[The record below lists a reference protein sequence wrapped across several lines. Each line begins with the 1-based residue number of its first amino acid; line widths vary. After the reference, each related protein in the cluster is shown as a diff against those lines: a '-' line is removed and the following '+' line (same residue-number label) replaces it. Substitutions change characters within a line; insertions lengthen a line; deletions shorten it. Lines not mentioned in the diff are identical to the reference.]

1 MVKTNFT
8 LKGELV
14 EVVAYLSDGKPVF
27 SLDIDGNM
35 IMDGIS
41 YNKLLNLANS
51 IIFDFDQV
59 RKNWC
64 EEGRELMEFN
74 FAHEEKEESH
84 EQAD

>member
-14 EVVAYLSDGKPVF
+14 EVVAYLREGRPVY
-27 SLDIDGNM
+27 SLDIDGNT
-35 IMDGIS
+35 IADGIG
-41 YNKLLNLANS
+41 YNKLLDFANS
-51 IIFDFDQV
+51 IIFDLDHV

-64 EEGRELMEFN
+64 EEGWELMEFD
-74 FAHEEKEESH
+74 FAHAKKEESH

>member
-14 EVVAYLSDGKPVF
+14 EVVAYLTDGNPVF
-27 SLDIDGNM
+27 SIDIDGNT

-41 YNKLLNLANS
+41 YNKLLDLADS
-51 IIFDFDQV
+51 IVFDLDQV
-59 RKNWC
+59 RKSWND
-64 EEGRELMEFN
+64 EGRDLLDF
-74 FAHEEKEESH
+74 HEAWAKKEESH

>member
-27 SLDIDGNM
+27 SLDIGGNT
-35 IMDGIS
+35 IADGIGYKS
-41 YNKLLNLANS
+41 LIAYASGILRDL
-51 IIFDFDQV
+51 DCV
-59 RKNWC
+59 RKNWID
-64 EEGRELMEFN
+64 EGRELMEF
-74 FAHEEKEESH
+74 ASAYAKKEESH